1 MTVTAEQAKAMLD
14 DRAPMTRLINLAYE
28 GGLLVEL
35 DIEARH
41 HANSVQQLAATVV
54 ELYERLAENQEWIN
68 AQGAEMAKLYDA
80 YGMVEAERDQLRE
93 DLGLANEVI
102 ETLEEQVSNA
112 RIAGRGIEIQRDKL
126 ARWKAEAMTVLA
138 GWNQLWEDAGRP
150 GALGDS
156 TSAATAKHITVLQA
170 AIHKVLALHT
180 KTTEEMLDNKC
191 ANEVCE
197 HEDECPS
204 ILVDVCGCCAAIA
217 QQVSDEYWPASMDE
231 ITWPCPTVAALTQGG
246 EG

>member
-14 DRAPMTRLINLAYE
+14 AESETTRIINEAYE
-28 GGLLVEL
+28 RGLVVEL

-54 ELYERLAENQEWIN
+54 ELWERLAI
-68 AQGAEMAKLYDA
+68 
-80 YGMVEAERDQLRE
+80 VEAERDAAVVLVERQRH
-93 DLGLANEVI
+93 
-102 ETLEEQVSNA
+102 
-112 RIAGRGIEIQRDKL
+112 IAHAVGYMELQAERDKL

-138 GWNQLWEDAGRP
+138 GWNQVWEDAGRP
-150 GALGDS
+150 GALGES
-156 TSAATAKHITVLQA
+156 TSAATAKHIERLQA
-170 AIHKVLALHT
+170 AIDKVLALHR
-180 KTTEEMLDNKC
+180 KTTEEMLDSKC

-217 QQVSDEYWPASMDE
+217 QQVSDEYWPAAMDE
-231 ITWPCPTVAALTQGG
+231 ITWPCPTYVALTQGG
-246 EG
+246 EGS